1 MVFKIIAIS
10 GNRCAGKDTLYNA
23 LQSTTGGD
31 RFKRYA
37 FADALKSDLK
47 ELIREQFGID
57 IFNATGEEKEFVR
70 PILISYGCVWRER
83 DVDHWCKK
91 VCTAIK
97 KDLDKDP
104 TMVPVITD
112 LRFKNELDVL
122 RSEYGS
128 NLYHI
133 HLERKN
139 NVEPTEE
146 EQKNIHSID
155 HLADY
160 KLVWGGNPPE
170 EITTIAQN
178 IVSNSPLKTQQ
189 MSQLNINSKLKEI
202 QRVKKLL

>member
-10 GNRCAGKDTLYNA
+10 GNRCAGKDTLFNA
-23 LQSTTGGD
+23 LQSTTGGN
-31 RFKRYA
+31 FKRYA

-91 VCTAIK
+91 VCAAI
-97 KDLDKDP
+97 DADS

-122 RSEYGS
+122 RNEYGS
-128 NLYHI
+128 SLYHI

-160 KLVWGGNPPE
+160 KLVWGGNTPE

-178 IVSNSPLKTQQ
+178 IVSNSPLKTQHYFFNVTVDH
-189 MSQLNINSKLKEI
+189 SL
-202 QRVKKLL
+202 VDKKHNV